1 MIKIFGND
9 LIEFYCK
16 EEFFGIFPEPLS
28 ANKCVPD
35 WFKKVKPNTPNREPG
50 GFHGMS
56 VKKCLPVLDAM
67 NLGYI
72 IPLQGDV
79 HVTTNYDL
87 SVIKANNREHSPHM
101 VDHHP
106 FVQVESDSWPLRK
119 QNPLKFINYW
129 CIKTRPGWS
138 VLFTPPLNH
147 LGMPFTC
154 MSGVVDTDKYPKE
167 VNFPAVWNEPNF
179 DDTLRAG
186 TPLVQVIPFERK
198 KLPKVKTRAMTK
210 KEARANEKTQE
221 AQRSRRSVYTEEL
234 REKR

>member
-1 MIKIFGND
+1 MIKIFGDD
-9 LIEFYCK
+9 LIEFYCRSDLY
-16 EEFFGIFPEPLS
+16 GMFPEPMD

-35 WFKKVKPNTPNREPG
+35 WFKKVKPYTPDKEPG
-50 GFHGMS
+50 GFKGMS

-87 SVIKANNREHSPHM
+87 SVIKASNRENS
-101 VDHHP
+101 VDMISNHP
-106 FVQVESDSWPLRK
+106 YVQVASESWPLRK
-119 QNPLKFINYW
+119 HNPLKFINYW

-138 VLFTPPLNH
+138 VLFTAPLNH

-167 VNFPAVWNEPNF
+167 VNFPAVWHEPNF
-179 DDTLRAG
+179 DDTLYAG

-198 KLPKVKTRAMTK
+198 KLPKVKTRAMTD
-210 KEARANEKTQE
+210 KEAKRFNMMQE
-221 AQRSRRSVYTEEL
+221 AQKSRRSVYTGEL